1 VGVERLQ
8 HRLRGV
14 SGSGGT
20 RGGFARAPAVFVLG
34 LEIFTLASLLCAVA
48 PSGGLLV
55 CFRVLQAVGAA
66 LIVPSSLAPVLN
78 AFPPSAARTA

>member
-1 VGVERLQ
+1 
-8 HRLRGV
+8 
-14 SGSGGT
+14 
-20 RGGFARAPAVFVLG
+20 
-34 LEIFTLASLLCAVA
+34 LCAVA